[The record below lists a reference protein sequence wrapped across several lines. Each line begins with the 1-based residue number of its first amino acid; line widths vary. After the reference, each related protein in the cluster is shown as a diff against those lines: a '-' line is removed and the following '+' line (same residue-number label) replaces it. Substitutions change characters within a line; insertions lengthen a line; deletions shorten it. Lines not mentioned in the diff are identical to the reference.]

1 MKKMLSGLLML
12 AMFLSL
18 SLAGW
23 SAPALAEAPAD
34 RAGSY
39 VIEEL
44 YMDGE
49 DYTEAMK
56 TQGFTVTLVLNEDGT
71 ARMESSNMD
80 DTLTFR
86 WDEAYFIYDSGEKT
100 PYEYQD
106 GVIRME
112 EDNTVMVFRKL
123 SGDAEAAGEPEE
135 PADITGTWVGTLDMR
150 EMLVESAAD
159 LAPYLKMAP
168 VFVTLEMEG
177 DGSYTL
183 QVDASPAMDA
193 MKDAL
198 RDYLKAFCAENNL
211 TEEQFAASTGM
222 TVDEAVE
229 SSMKDVDMS
238 GAMQSGSG
246 RYLEKDGAVVWDPGA
261 NAIHGLFTGDYLSFS
276 VEPFGDVL
284 LSRQKLDGV
293 WMARVDMRDILVE
306 ETPELEDYLGSANM
320 NVYLVLKD
328 DGSYELTAD
337 GSSLIPAFREAA
349 YKYLETMCEENGKS
363 IDDLQELTGMDAET
377 MLDALIAD
385 MDLEETSDTFE
396 GSYTQRDGA
405 LVLDPGQNET
415 EGSYDGMLLTMEIE
429 EEKLIFTR
437 SSFLGTWNGY
447 LDVTE
452 IFTEGDEELEGY
464 LENVKIGVTLQLNAD
479 GSYTVSLNPRPMLTS
494 LHSGLRAY
502 LEDGAKEQNVTLEEL
517 EASLGMSLDEYIDS
531 FLAELGADQLALE
544 ESGSYTVKNGS
555 IRFPED
561 ASAFVSGVW
570 FGTTM
575 VVTMEDV
582 GDAVLTRR

>member
-1 MKKMLSGLLML
+1 MKKLAVLGSSG
-12 AMFLSL
+12 
-18 SLAGW
+18 GN
-23 SAPALAEAPAD
+23 
-34 RAGSY
+34 
-39 VIEEL
+39 L
-44 YMDGE
+44 Y
-49 DYTEAMK
+49 
-56 TQGFTVTLVLNEDGT
+56 TQGGNDPQGMMREIFVWREDRWSETL
-71 ARMESSNMD
+71 RHM
-80 DTLTFR
+80 
-86 WDEAYFIYDSGEKT
+86 
-100 PYEYQD
+100 
-106 GVIRME
+106 
-112 EDNTVMVFRKL
+112 
-123 SGDAEAAGEPEE
+123 GDALGRFLYLLDAAM
-135 PADITGTWVGTLDMR
+135 DLDEDAHPVNTIDNGAER
-150 EMLVESAAD
+150 IAQAEKFSAASFEVPRAITD
-159 LAPYLKMAP
+159 S
-168 VFVTLEMEG
+168 MEPITAYG
-177 DGSYTL
+177 IQQDSRYWR
-183 QVDASPAMDA
+183 DMD
-193 MKDAL
+193 
-198 RDYLKAFCAENNL
+198 
-211 TEEQFAASTGM
+211 
-222 TVDEAVE
+222 V
-229 SSMKDVDMS
+229 S
-238 GAMQSGSG
+238 G
-246 RYLEKDGAVVWDPGA
+246 GAVVIGAGLSQKCRIEPGQI
-261 NAIHGLFTGDYLSFS
+261 IHLTDKYTNKTYDLTVSN
-276 VEPFGDVL
+276 
-284 LSRQKLDGV
+284 V
-293 WMARVDMRDILVE
+293 W
-306 ETPELEDYLGSANM
+306 GSSANM

-328 DGSYELTAD
+328 DGSYELIAD

-385 MDLEETSDTFE
+385 MDLEEMSDTFE

-517 EASLGMSLDEYIDS
+517 EASLGMSLDEYIDE
-531 FLAELGADQLALE
+531 FLSELGADQLAQE

>member
-23 SAPALAEAPAD
+23 SAPALAETPAD

-71 ARMESSNMD
+71 ARMESSNTD
-80 DTLTFR
+80 ETLTFR

-112 EDNTVMVFRKL
+112 EDGSIMVFRKL
-123 SGDAEAAGEPEE
+123 SGDAEVAGEPEE

-328 DGSYELTAD
+328 DGSYELIAD

-363 IDDLQELTGMDAET
+363 IDDLQELADFLDDRIGFVADTSILCGQGEKIEDYLNAFGNRIRHIHLTDGKDGSLHIIPGEGTVPLKEIVETCPAGTDRIAEGWFHT
-377 MLDALIAD
+377 
-385 MDLEETSDTFE
+385 LEINAVPCLSEPETSIQKT
-396 GSYTQRDGA
+396 YH
-405 LVLDPGQNET
+405 
-415 EGSYDGMLLTMEIE
+415 
-429 EEKLIFTR
+429 
-437 SSFLGTWNGY
+437 W
-447 LDVTE
+447 
-452 IFTEGDEELEGY
+452 
-464 LENVKIGVTLQLNAD
+464 LQA
-479 GSYTVSLNPRPMLTS
+479 
-494 LHSGLRAY
+494 
-502 LEDGAKEQNVTLEEL
+502 
-517 EASLGMSLDEYIDS
+517 ID
-531 FLAELGADQLALE
+531 A
-544 ESGSYTVKNGS
+544 
-555 IRFPED
+555 R
-561 ASAFVSGVW
+561 
-570 FGTTM
+570 
-575 VVTMEDV
+575 
-582 GDAVLTRR
+582 